1 MQYGALG
8 TVLGHELTHGFDN
21 EGPIHFQMQHD
32 YTFTVL
38 ILYVRDSSTGQSSSD
53 ADSYLHLSCWC
64 LPVSL
69 TVALQER
76 KLFTAIFY
84 HRATV

>member
-1 MQYGALG
+1 MEHLEQCWDMNS
-8 TVLGHELTHGFDN
+8 LTDSTIMVQFK
-21 EGPIHFQMQHD
+21 MQHD

-38 ILYVRDSSTGQSSSD
+38 ILYVRDSST
-53 ADSYLHLSCWC
+53 DSYLKHLSCWC
-64 LPVSL
+64 LPFSL